1 MRANPEPPPPGWEAW
16 LQQGLELLRQ
26 QASPADEPLLGR
38 SGELQQL
45 LGLWEE
51 ARVGTGR
58 AVLITGPPGVG
69 KSCLVDELARRL
81 QVRTLRCQAYDGLR
95 WSPLEP
101 LLGLAHRELGLS
113 RWDPTGRKQAECERV
128 LDDLGLRRAELR
140 AAVAWFLD
148 LPGPDPRLSGARW
161 RRGLVLAGLLVLTRL
176 ARRQP
181 LLLLLED
188 LQWADPSTLAFLAV
202 LIRKLPR
209 LPVLLVI
216 TSRTA
221 LLDAPQIPLGPL
233 SPADVRTL
241 VRRSGL
247 GEDVAEHLA
256 QHGSG
261 LPLEVDQAIQNAR
274 EVPHSGRWPI
284 RLADSVAARL
294 ERLGP
299 LSAQVA
305 RLAACLEPG
314 FSWEM
319 ALSAA
324 PLWMDQGQARTELER
339 LVRAGF
345 LVERRGWLFHCH
357 PQVKAEIYEGLD
369 GASRVRQHQRI
380 ADRLRRTPWGDHR
393 PELLALQYTRA
404 GLGTQAIDFWQRAAL
419 RDAQRGA
426 LAEAAAQLRQA
437 VALAGDPGTELS
449 LRILMGTLLVATR
462 GYADPEAEES
472 YARALELSESHLSQF
487 RALHGVY
494 FYNLLRGRV
503 FVAEKLAQRL
513 LLASE
518 GNPDQRMEADLAV
531 AVSDFYFGRLED
543 CSWRLQRV
551 LDHYSEERHAAH
563 RQHYGQDP
571 RVTALCFSAWAYSL
585 RGRLQTARE
594 RVREAV
600 AHARKLHHPVSKA
613 IALHFQSI
621 VSMVCGDAES
631 TLRSARAGVAHS
643 RREGVR
649 FFEADTAIFA
659 GWALCQAGQR
669 EAGLA
674 RMRTGLTGVR
684 ALGAE
689 IGWPFVLSLLIDS
702 CEGAD
707 ALDLLEEARL
717 HAESM
722 QYFHLPM
729 LSCLEAEKRES
740 PELLEAAAEFARSRG
755 LAWIELRAL
764 RAWSRLQDRPH
775 PRLAELLS
783 ELPEA
788 REEAL
793 R

>member
-1 MRANPEPPPPGWEAW
+1 MRAHPEPPPPGWEAW

-26 QASPADEPLLGR
+26 QASPPEEPLLGR
-38 SGELQQL
+38 SAEMQQL

-51 ARVGTGR
+51 ARAGTGR

-69 KSCLVDELARRL
+69 KSWLVDELTRRL

-113 RWDPTGRKQAECERV
+113 RWDPMERKQAECARV
-128 LDDLGLRRAELR
+128 LDDLGLRRPELR
-140 AAVAWFLD
+140 TAVSWFLD

-161 RRGLVLAGLLVLTRL
+161 RRSLALAGLMVLARL

-181 LLLLLED
+181 LLLLVED
-188 LQWADPSTLAFLAV
+188 LQYADPSTLAFLGI

-209 LPVLLVI
+209 LPVLLVM
-216 TSRTA
+216 TSLTPLVEA
-221 LLDAPQIPLGPL
+221 QNLPLGPL
-233 SPADVRTL
+233 SPADVRAL

-261 LPLEVDQAIQNAR
+261 LPLEVDQAIRNAR
-274 EVPHSGRWPI
+274 EVPEAERWPI
-284 RLADSVAARL
+284 RLADTIAARL

-299 LSAQVA
+299 LSTQVA
-305 RLAACLEPG
+305 RLTACLEPG

-319 ALSAA
+319 ALCAA
-324 PLWMDQGQARTELER
+324 PLWMDQNQARAELER

-345 LVERRGWLFHCH
+345 LVEKRGWLFHCH
-357 PQVKAEIYEGLD
+357 AQVKAEIYEGLD

-404 GLGTQAIDFWQRAAL
+404 GLSTQAIDFWQRAAL

-437 VALAGDPGTELS
+437 VTLAGDPGTELS
-449 LRILMGTLLVATR
+449 LRILMGTLLIATR
-462 GYADPEAEES
+462 GYADPEAEEN

-503 FVAEKLAQRL
+503 FVAERLAQRL

-531 AVSDFYFGRLED
+531 AVSDFYFGRLDE
-543 CSWRLQRV
+543 CSWRLERV
-551 LDHYSEERHAAH
+551 LAHYSEERHAAH
-563 RQHYGQDP
+563 RHHFGQDP
-571 RVTALCFSAWAYSL
+571 RVAALCFLAWVQSL
-585 RGRLQTARE
+585 RGRLLSAQKT
-594 RVREAV
+594 VGEAV
-600 AHARKLHHPVSKA
+600 VHARQLHHPFSQA

-621 VSMVCGDAES
+621 VNMRLGDAAA
-631 TLRSARAGVAHS
+631 TLQSARAGVAHS

-659 GWALCQAGQR
+659 GWALCKAGQR

-674 RMRTGLTGVR
+674 RMRAGLTGVR

-689 IGWPFVLSLLIDS
+689 LGWPFVLSLLID
-702 CEGAD
+702 CLEGPD
-707 ALDLLEEARL
+707 ALELLEEARL
-717 HAESM
+717 HAEAM
-722 QYFHLPM
+722 QYFNRPM

-740 PELLEAAAEFARSRG
+740 SELLEAAAAQARSRG
-755 LAWIELRAL
+755 VPGVALRAL
-764 RAWSRLQDRPH
+764 RAWSRLEGRPH
-775 PRLAELLS
+775 PHLAELLA